1 MAGAALCV
9 WGCERGN
16 ASLTECPAC
25 KRLFHHCCAAQHGQE
40 DSNLCGAWT
49 SGPGCRVGAT
59 GEPCAPHQLLSPS
72 SAAVERVF
80 SIMRRT
86 FHEQQDAALADM
98 IRTSLMLQYN
108 NRSDERLEDRRS
120 VL

>member
-1 MAGAALCV
+1 MAGAALKKY
-9 WGCERGN
+9 
-16 ASLTECPAC
+16 PALIPGLKIELAAYKAAC
-25 KRLFHHCCAAQHGQE
+25 AELPKDVDILRWWRLQRAKLP
-40 DSNLCGAWT
+40 SWVKLL
-49 SGPGCRVGAT
+49 RLVL
-59 GEPCAPHQLLSPS
+59 LLSPS

-108 NRSDERLEDRRS
+108 SRGDERLEDRRS

>member
-1 MAGAALCV
+1 MGR
-9 WGCERGN
+9 E
-16 ASLTECPAC
+16 
-25 KRLFHHCCAAQHGQE
+25 AQHPPPSFLPCTFSQE
-40 DSNLCGAWT
+40 RLESQPIVCKVRRALFCCNFLI
-49 SGPGCRVGAT
+49 
-59 GEPCAPHQLLSPS
+59 CAPHQLLSPF
-72 SAAVERVF
+72 SAAVQRVF